1 MRYKSFF
8 CALLAVAVVAAAAMT
23 APAGRLLAAA
33 PGQDAGGDA
42 ADAADENPLM
52 IPEGYRYDPSGR
64 RDPFVNPVPP
74 QVVEASRPDVPP
86 VRPPGLPG
94 VLLNEAEL
102 SAIVRSPDPNVS
114 VVVINAPGDRVFVA
128 HRGDQLF
135 DVVIRE
141 IRNTDVIF
149 EVKPLEGDDPLAP
162 RTLVARALTQE
173 ND

>member
-1 MRYKSFF
+1 MIMRLKSFVSVAF
-8 CALLAVAVVAAAAMT
+8 LIGQVLLAGQLIGAPRQAGDVAG
-23 APAGRLLAAA
+23 P
-33 PGQDAGGDA
+33 
-42 ADAADENPLM
+42 NPLT
-52 IPEGYRYDPSGR
+52 IPEGYRYEPGGR

-74 QVVEASRPDVPP
+74 EVVDNNGRPAAPP

-114 VVVINAPGDRVFVA
+114 VVVINAPGERVFVA
-128 HRGDQLF
+128 HRGDQLY

-141 IRNTDVIF
+141 IRSTDVIF

-162 RTLVARALTQE
+162 RTLVARALIQE

>member
-1 MRYKSFF
+1 MRCKPYFS
-8 CALLAVAVVAAAAMT
+8 AVVAVTFVAAVAMT
-23 APAGRLLAAA
+23 ALAGPVLAAA
-33 PGQDAGGDA
+33 SWQAAAGDEVV
-42 ADAADENPLM
+42 DENPLM

-74 QVVEASRPDVPP
+74 EVVQSTRPSITPA
-86 VRPPGLPG
+86 RPPGLPG

-102 SAIVRSPDPNVS
+102 SAIVRSSDPNVS
-114 VVVINAPGDRVFVA
+114 VVVINAPGERVFVA
-128 HRGDQLF
+128 HRGDQLY

-141 IRNTDVIF
+141 IRRTDVIF

-162 RTLVARALTQE
+162 RTLVARALIQE

>member
-1 MRYKSFF
+1 MRDKYLYYASVSIA
-8 CALLAVAVVAAAAMT
+8 CAVLASSPVAGA
-23 APAGRLLAAA
+23 
-33 PGQDAGGDA
+33 QQQGDA
-42 ADAADENPLM
+42 QEVDAQNPLT
-52 IPEGYRYDPSGR
+52 IPEGYRYDPAGR

-74 QVVEASRPDVPP
+74 QAADGGPVVPE

-102 SAIVRSPDPNVS
+102 SAIVRSLDPASS
-114 VVVINAPGDRVFVA
+114 VVVIQAPGSRVFVA
-128 HRGDQLF
+128 HRGDELY

-141 IRNTDVIF
+141 IRGTDVIF

-162 RTLVARALTQE
+162 RALVARALTQE